1 MENIIISENKVGSF
15 VRQLLL
21 SFHLE
26 KSFSAQAYYHGDV
39 FAFQQNKPVLS
50 IYYPESTLMGI
61 MGDIDITNVPVLR
74 AYYLGICPYDVA
86 VFS

>member
-1 MENIIISENKVGSF
+1 MTNVETVSMILCLSNWNRDCAIST
-15 VRQLLL
+15 
-21 SFHLE
+21 
-26 KSFSAQAYYHGDV
+26 
-39 FAFQQNKPVLS
+39 FQQNKPVLS
-50 IYYPESTLMGI
+50 IYYPESMGI

>member
-1 MENIIISENKVGSF
+1 MTNVETVSMILCLSNWNRDCAIST
-15 VRQLLL
+15 
-21 SFHLE
+21 
-26 KSFSAQAYYHGDV
+26 
-39 FAFQQNKPVLS
+39 FQQNKPVLS